1 MNENNYFYAKSI
13 ISTSSYRKCQTLTGL
28 SANCDS
34 PSLYHFFNYFHSWWK
49 CHSIAQDKGLT
60 KSGCGGSMEVSTLI

>member
-1 MNENNYFYAKSI
+1 MQNRLSQQVPIENAE
-13 ISTSSYRKCQTLTGL
+13 L

-34 PSLYHFFNYFHSWWK
+34 PSLYHFFNYFHIWWK

-60 KSGCGGSMEVSTLI
+60 KSGCGGRMEVSTLI